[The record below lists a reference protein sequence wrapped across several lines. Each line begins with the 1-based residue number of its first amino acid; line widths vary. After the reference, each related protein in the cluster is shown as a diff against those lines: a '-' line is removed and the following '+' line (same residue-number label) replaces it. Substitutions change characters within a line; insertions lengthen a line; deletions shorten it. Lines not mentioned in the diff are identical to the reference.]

1 VGRIVGYVASRPARR
16 SLELLD
22 WDGSRRLECAG
33 ETSHVCECG
42 RRGRHLRVVRRRSRR
57 VSAFANTYRTRC
69 WTCGA
74 VCSRPGGVWNG
85 SAFRLDGEAWVRRR
99 FRLMLFP
106 PRAYLVRMD
115 VRTKRKRSVCRC
127 LRACRC
133 CAWFHALRAAVRRK
147 RRCWLMFILGC
158 IFRHHLAPQ
167 T

>member
-1 VGRIVGYVASRPARR
+1 MWLPAPPVGLWNCWIGMPVADLDLLGKHLMCVRVWQAGSALAGSAQEIPA
-16 SLELLD
+16 
-22 WDGSRRLECAG
+22 
-33 ETSHVCECG
+33 
-42 RRGRHLRVVRRRSRR
+42 
-57 VSAFANTYRTRC
+57 VSAFANTYGTRR

-74 VCSRPGGVWNG
+74 VCSRPGGVWSG
-85 SAFRLDGEAWVRRR
+85 SAFRLDGKSWVRRH
-99 FRLMLFP
+99 FRLILFP
-106 PRAYLVRMD
+106 PRAYLVRMG

-133 CAWFHALRAAVRRK
+133 CAWFHVLRAAVHRR